1 MSLFAFG
8 GKSENKNLTATWNQP
23 FPVHIPPFPTPP
35 QSKNSSSTIITT
47 TTTTPTSEKKL
58 PGKTFSHLPPF
69 PPARTYTKIQINDSK
84 PSNETTAASPSTV
97 SSSKKRKAENENE
110 ENSSS
115 TMLREKKIT
124 ATKNIQ
130 KTLTRL
136 DSLINSETTLN
147 TSALHED
154 SNQSKNNSF
163 STTSSLHQGPPLSIL
178 NSTTAT
184 TTTSSSA
191 SSLINPNRSSGR
203 VVLDENC
210 DFLKGLS
217 KEEKLLMG
225 VSVHSQVIEKEDGS
239 TDGGNIPASGPGPK
253 QHFHHSQANN

>member
-1 MSLFAFG
+1 M
-8 GKSENKNLTATWNQP
+8 
-23 FPVHIPPFPTPP
+23 
-35 QSKNSSSTIITT
+35 
-47 TTTTPTSEKKL
+47 
-58 PGKTFSHLPPF
+58 
-69 PPARTYTKIQINDSK
+69 
-84 PSNETTAASPSTV
+84 
-97 SSSKKRKAENENE
+97 
-110 ENSSS
+110 
-115 TMLREKKIT
+115 
-124 ATKNIQ
+124 
-130 KTLTRL
+130 

-184 TTTSSSA
+184 TTSSSA
-191 SSLINPNRSSGR
+191 SSLINPNRNSGR